1 VITVKK
7 NATMARARESKGR
20 SARQMVTM
28 NTDNG
33 NDRAF
38 AEAQGLALRSEIGLP
53 AR

>member
-1 VITVKK
+1 V
-7 NATMARARESKGR
+7 RESKGR

-38 AEAQGLALRSEIGLP
+38 AEARGLALRSEIGLP